1 MPRMASSAVMYANEH
16 KKCIEFN
23 KRFPVGTSM
32 LLEGYS
38 GNYHE
43 VKIIQPAAVVLM
55 HACAYA
61 SGYGCYSIDR
71 FKPITNG

>member
-1 MPRMASSAVMYANEH
+1 MQRMLSSAVVYAREH

-23 KRFPVGTSM
+23 KQFPVGTLM

-38 GNYHE
+38 GKLYE

-61 SGYGCYSIDR
+61 SYYGCYSLER
-71 FKPITNG
+71 FKPINNG